1 MTMAFQHILVP
12 IDGSETA
19 YAAVDQAVQLA
30 KTFNGKIT
38 VVQVMTLDP
47 YIAAEYITA
56 AQTNDLI
63 ERARTAIQQNLD
75 EAKKRFETAG
85 VQVDTQL
92 LEGQVVNTEI
102 AKAANTLGADLI
114 VIGSHGRTGFKK
126 FFLGSVAQSILGQ
139 SDVPVLVVRGQA

>member
-1 MTMAFQHILVP
+1 MAFQHILVP

-92 LEGQVVNTEI
+92 LEGQLVNTEI
-102 AKAANTLGADLI
+102 AKAA
-114 VIGSHGRTGFKK
+114 
-126 FFLGSVAQSILGQ
+126 
-139 SDVPVLVVRGQA
+139 

>member
-1 MTMAFQHILVP
+1 MAFQHILVP

-102 AKAANTLGADLI
+102 AKAAKTLGADLI
-114 VIGSHGRTGFKK
+114 VIGSHGRTGCNSR
-126 FFLGSVAQSILGQ
+126 SVWWH
-139 SDVPVLVVRGQA
+139 

>member
-1 MTMAFQHILVP
+1 MSFQNILVP
-12 IDGSETA
+12 IDGSQTSLV
-19 YAAVDQAVQLA
+19 AVDKAVELAQA
-30 KTFNGKIT
+30 FNSKIT

-63 ERARTAIQQNLD
+63 ERARTSIQQNLD
-75 EAKKRFETAG
+75 EAKKRFEAAG
-85 VQVDTQL
+85 VQVETQL

-102 AKAANTLGADLI
+102 AKAAKTLGADLI

-139 SDVPVLVVRGQA
+139 AEIPVLVVRGHD

>member
-1 MTMAFQHILVP
+1 MSFQNILVP
-12 IDGSETA
+12 IDGSQTSLV
-19 YAAVDQAVQLA
+19 AVDKAVELA
-30 KTFNGKIT
+30 KAFNSKIT

-63 ERARTAIQQNLD
+63 ERARTSIQQNLD
-75 EAKKRFETAG
+75 EAKKRFEAAG
-85 VQVDTQL
+85 VQVETQL

-102 AKAANTLGADLI
+102 AKAAKTLGADLI

-139 SDVPVLVVRGQA
+139 AEIPVLVVRGHD